1 MPGTDPKLKTAEK
14 AEILEKLPEG
24 FLAKRRRI
32 HFIGIGGSGMSGI
45 AQISLN
51 LGFQVSG
58 SDLLASETTRELE
71 KLGAVISLGHHRKNV
86 NGAELV
92 VYSSAVSPSNPELAD
107 ARERAVPTIP
117 RAEML
122 AEIIRRVGRS
132 IIVAGA
138 HGKTTTTSLI
148 GTVFSAAGLDP
159 TVVVGGKLNSLGT
172 GARLGKGGI
181 IVAESDESDGSF
193 LRFFPS
199 VAVVTNIDFEH
210 LNHYGSMASL
220 EAAFAQFLRQVD
232 KDGLVVAFKEDLRL
246 MRIVRQIKRGGRRV
260 KTYGFRPEA
269 DWSAR
274 NIEAQGMGMEFDAY
288 REGKFQGRVR
298 VGTPG
303 RHNVLNSLAVLA
315 VGEEFKVPLPETA
328 RALADFTGVQRRF
341 QVYGEPGGILVVD
354 DYGHHPTEI
363 RATLRA
369 AREGFDRRLVVAF
382 QPHRYTRTRDLY
394 REFSAAFFDADIL
407 VLTEIYPASEKPI
420 PGVTGKWLAEEIKK
434 AGHPG
439 VVYVREVDQL
449 VPRLKKILKPG
460 DLLLTLGAGSI
471 YRVAQ
476 KIAAELQE
484 G

>member
-1 MPGTDPKLKTAEK
+1 MRGTDPKLTAAGK
-14 AEILEKLPEG
+14 PEIPEKLPPG
-24 FLAKRRRI
+24 FLQKHRRI

-45 AQISLN
+45 AQISLS

-58 SDLLASETTRELE
+58 SDLMASETTRELE
-71 KLGAVISLGHHRKNV
+71 KLGAVFSLGHHRKNV

-92 VYSSAVSPSNPELAD
+92 VYSSAVSPDNPELGA
-107 ARERAVPTIP
+107 ARERAVPIIP
-117 RAEML
+117 RAELL
-122 AEIIRRVGRS
+122 AEIIRKVGRS
-132 IIVAGA
+132 VIVAGA

-172 GARLGKGGI
+172 GARLGKARI

-193 LRFFPS
+193 LCFFPS

-220 EAAFAQFLRQVD
+220 EAAFAQFLKQVD
-232 KDGLVVAFKEDLRL
+232 QDGLVVAFKEDPRL
-246 MRIVRQIKRGGRRV
+246 MRLVRQVKRRGKRV
-260 KTYGFRPEA
+260 RTYGFRPEA

-274 NIEAQGMGMEFDAY
+274 NIEARGMGMEFDVY
-288 REGKFQGRVR
+288 REGKFQDRVR

-315 VGEEFKVPLPETA
+315 VAEEFGIPLPRTVQG
-328 RALADFTGVQRRF
+328 LADFTGVQRRF
-341 QVYGEPGGILVVD
+341 QVYGEPRGIMIVD

-394 REFSAAFFDADIL
+394 REFATAFFDAEL
-407 VLTEIYPASEKPI
+407 VIVTDIYPASEKPI
-420 PGVTGKWLAEEIKK
+420 PGVTGKWLAGEIKK
-434 AGHPG
+434 AGQPR
-439 VVYVREVDQL
+439 VIYVREMEQM
-449 VPRLKKILKPG
+449 VPRLKKILQPG

-476 KIAAELQE
+476 EIAGELKE